1 MREYYDRR
9 APEYDASAYE
19 AADAAEVAS
28 LTAWVAGLAPGRVL
42 DVVCGTG
49 YLTRFLRA
57 DALREE
63 LHGEVALA
71 TPGVTALVARRS
83 GRFRGM

>member
-1 MREYYDRR
+1 MQEYYDRR

-28 LTAWVAGLAPGRVL
+28 LTAWVARLAPGREL
-42 DVVCGTG
+42 DVACGTG
-49 YLTRFLRA
+49 YLTRFLRG

-63 LHGEVALA
+63 LHGEVALE
-71 TPGVTALVARRS
+71 TPRFIALVARPS